1 MLFANHR
8 GNPETYHAP
17 APKTPATSRSE
28 PRAKFHTDPHKL
40 HKTGASRRYLTGVPL
55 KALMQEIGH
64 ESLATTQQYLPDVN
78 QETRFRDS
86 QFHGTALFFSGQR

>member
-1 MLFANHR
+1 
-8 GNPETYHAP
+8 
-17 APKTPATSRSE
+17 
-28 PRAKFHTDPHKL
+28 
-40 HKTGASRRYLTGVPL
+40 L

-86 QFHGTALFFSGQR
+86 QFHGTALFFSGPR